1 MSSVKPDSAKRDRW
15 DARYAAQELVWSAG
29 PNALL
34 ARELIGLSPG
44 TALDA
49 GCGEGRNGLWL
60 AEQGWQVTA
69 VDFSAVGTNK
79 GRQIADRRGLT
90 LNWLVADVARDPL
103 PDVCYDLVVV
113 LYLHTD
119 PEERALWLPRLIKAV
134 APGGTFFY
142 LGHDPS
148 NITHGT
154 GGPQNPDLLP
164 SVEELS
170 GYLVGFE
177 ILTQAI
183 QQRPVTSD
191 PGHSPT
197 TDSAATVSAATATV
211 ALDTY
216 VRALRT
222 LKL

>member
-1 MSSVKPDSAKRDRW
+1 MSAAESNSVKRDRW
-15 DARYAAQELVWSAG
+15 DERYAARELVWSAG

-44 TALDA
+44 GALDA

-69 VDFSAVGTNK
+69 VDFSAVGIDK
-79 GRQIADRRGLT
+79 GRQIAERRGLT

-103 PDVCYDLVVV
+103 PDANYDLVIV

-119 PEERALWLPRLIKAV
+119 PEERVLWLPRLINAV

-154 GGPQNPDLLP
+154 GGPQDPDLLP
-164 SVEELS
+164 SAEELS
-170 GYLVGFE
+170 GYLAGFE
-177 ILTQAI
+177 IPTQAI
-183 QQRPVTSD
+183 QQRPVAED
-191 PGHSPT
+191 PGHRSTADGAT
-197 TDSAATVSAATATV
+197 TATA

-216 VRALRT
+216 VRAVRPLT
-222 LKL
+222 L